1 MAQGIMNFPGQTV
14 PLPCLCHLL
23 RHHGILLKLL
33 IHVLKLLVEGVYLV
47 QISLLLVDDV
57 HTVHHEHDYI
67 QGYQDIIAAE
77 QILLGGCIVK

>member
-1 MAQGIMNFPGQTV
+1 MPQGIVDFPGQAV
-14 PLPCLCHLL
+14 SLPCLSHLF

-33 IHVLKLLVEGVYLV
+33 IHILKLLVQGVYLV

>member
-1 MAQGIMNFPGQTV
+1 MDFPGQTV
-14 PLPCLCHLL
+14 SLPCLGHLF

-33 IHVLKLLVEGVYLV
+33 IHILKLLVQGMYLV

-57 HTVHHEHDYI
+57 HTVYHEHDYI
-67 QGYQDIIAAE
+67 QRYQDIIAAE